1 MDTKRTWS
9 DVEDSY
15 QRSLIDRKIETR
27 KRLLQSLLRFIR
39 S

>member
-1 MDTKRTWS
+1 MTSSTWYEI
-9 DVEDSY
+9 EDRY

-27 KRLLQSLLRFIR
+27 KRLLQSLIRFIK

>member
-1 MDTKRTWS
+1 MENDRTWS
-9 DVEDSY
+9 DIEDNY

-27 KRLLQSLLRFIR
+27 KRLLQSLIRFIK

>member
-1 MDTKRTWS
+1 MESNRTWS
-9 DVEDSY
+9 DIEDSY